1 MIKEKVQ
8 KLTRVHGGWILLL
21 IQFVGFLLLS
31 SKWSDSFVFLTP
43 INLLIIV
50 IFFLLASELPK
61 SFVFYLMPALL
72 GWLIEVLGTNSGF
85 PFGEYTYSG
94 ILGPRLFGTPVMIG
108 VLWWVLIR
116 SAYDLMAYVTSSIV
130 IKSLL
135 TGLAMV
141 GLDLLIEPVAIDL
154 NFWHW
159 KKQTVPIENY
169 LAWFLCSALFAGLTD
184 KGSVKNPLSHWIWI
198 VMILFFGAFNLID

>member
-8 KLTRVHGGWILLL
+8 KLTRARGGWILLL

-43 INLLIIV
+43 INLSIIV
-50 IFFLLASELPK
+50 ILFLLASESPK
-61 SFVFYLMPALL
+61 SIVFYLMPALL

-94 ILGPRLFGTPVMIG
+94 ILGPGLFGTPIMIG

-135 TGLAMV
+135 TGLA
-141 GLDLLIEPVAIDL
+141 IDL

-159 KKQTVPIENY
+159 KKQIVPIENY